1 MAKDTHRQNWK
12 TVKLGD
18 VVRQV
23 KQKVSDPASEGIT
36 HYLPGGGIHDDSFR
50 ISEWLPVDDGVM
62 GPAFHM
68 RFLPGHTLY
77 KSRVPHGV
85 AVADRKGICANTT
98 YVLEAIQD
106 HFLPELLPFIL
117 VTDNFRQFETENNR
131 GSTNLFLN
139 YNQITE
145 YEFPLPPVDEQRR
158 IADLLWA
165 AEDSM
170 TAYQDVLEKTQT
182 LKESVAY
189 EAITTGLGLARND
202 RELKN
207 SNPLDGWKLVT
218 GQELLSSGYLFA
230 LQDGNHG
237 GEYPKAAE
245 LGNQGYPYIAASD
258 IDEDGTIDLVN
269 CRRILP
275 ERANRLRIPPAQS
288 GDVILTN
295 NATIGR
301 VTRLPEWDTPIVAS
315 TSTTY
320 YRCNEEML
328 KPNYLRLY
336 FESEVFQAQL
346 RSIMRQST
354 RNQVPITTQKRLLF
368 VVPPIEKQEELSD
381 IGSELVNTR
390 QLLKNHLLKTRDVKN
405 KILQSMDK

>member
-1 MAKDTHRQNWK
+1 MTQYPL
-12 TVKLGD
+12 VKFGD

-23 KQKVSDPASEGIT
+23 KDKVDPQTAGLERFVAGEHMDTDNLHIRRWGDVGAG
-36 HYLPGGGIHDDSFR
+36 YL
-50 ISEWLPVDDGVM
+50 

-68 RFLPGHTLY
+68 RFKPGQVLY
-77 KSRVPHGV
+77 GSRRTYLRKV
-85 AVADRKGICANTT
+85 AFAEFEGITANTT
-98 YVLEAIQD
+98 YVIESKDPEVL
-106 HFLPELLPFIL
+106 LPEFLPFIMQ
-117 VTDNFRQFETENNR
+117 TDSFNEHSIKQSKGSVNPYINF
-131 GSTNLFLN
+131 SD
-139 YNQITE
+139 ITW
-145 YEFPLPPVDEQRR
+145 YEFPLPPMDEQRR

-170 TAYQDVLEKTQT
+170 TAYQDVLEKTQS

-202 RELKN
+202 RDLKN
-207 SNPLDGWKLVT
+207 SNPLDGWKLIT

-301 VTRLPEWDTPIVAS
+301 VTRLPEWNTPIVAS

-368 VVPPIEKQEELSD
+368 VVPPIEKQEELSN
-381 IGSELVNTR
+381 IGSELVSTR